1 MIAVVQR
8 VTEAQVTVDGETVGR
23 IERGLVALVA
33 VTKTDTPAAADWL
46 AAKLVALRALRAD
59 GKHCEA
65 DVTQAGGG
73 ILLVSNFTVAA
84 KTKKGRRPSL
94 DAAAEPAK
102 AQELF
107 AYLVSAVK
115 RLDVP
120 VATGRFG
127 AALRVSL
134 TDEGPATIILDTSAP
149 QGSD

>member
-8 VTEAQVTVDGETVGR
+8 VTEAQVTVDTEVLGR

-33 VTKTDTPAAADWL
+33 VTKTDTPAEADWM
-46 AAKLVALRALRAD
+46 AAKLAALRIFRAE
-59 GKHCEA
+59 GKHFEA
-65 DVTQAGGG
+65 DVTQVGGS
-73 ILLVSNFTVAA
+73 ILLVSNFTVSA

-107 AYLVSAVK
+107 DYLVSAVK
-115 RLDVP
+115 KLNVP

-127 AALRVSL
+127 ADMRVAL
-134 TDEGPATIILDTSAP
+134 TNEGPATFILDTSAP
-149 QGSD
+149 D

>member
-8 VTEAQVTVDGETVGR
+8 VTEAQVVVAGEVVGR

-33 VTKTDTPAAADWL
+33 VTRNDATADADWL
-46 AAKLVALRALRAD
+46 AAKLVGLRVFRA
-59 GKHCEA
+59 GEKHFEA
-65 DVTQAGGG
+65 DVAQVGGS
-73 ILLVSNFTVAA
+73 ILLVSNFTVSA

-107 AYLVSAVK
+107 DYLVGAVK
-115 RLDVP
+115 RLNIG

-127 AALRVSL
+127 ADMRVSL
-134 TDEGPATIILDTSAP
+134 SNEGPATFIVDSAAT
-149 QGSD
+149 D